1 MRGLFSCFFNE
12 PATTEI
18 YTYVHTLSLHDALPI
33 SAIVPSLWVQTG
45 IAACAFSC
53 AFRPEDLSK
62 AVAGAAART
71 AAATNAAMGMEMDW
85 RTVSLPGESSRSEEH
100 TSELQSLMRISYAVF
115 CLKKKKQTNQ
125 NKTHIMTRKTLTQA

>member
-71 AAATNAAMGMEMDW
+71 AAATNAAMEMEMDW
-85 RTVSLPGESSRSEEH
+85 RTVSQIGRAQ
-100 TSELQSLMRISYAVF
+100 SELQSLMRISYAVF
-115 CLKKKKQTNQ
+115 CLKNKTQ
-125 NKTHIMTRKTLTQA
+125 NKHNLSMQIIMAHTHDT